1 MSGPM
6 TDASAKHMP
15 MSAMYCA
22 REWSGVI
29 SATMTIAPLKMPAA
43 PAPAIAR
50 PRISTSMLGATPH
63 TSEPTSKMKTAK
75 RMTCLD
81 GKIWR
86 NWA

>member
-1 MSGPM
+1 MSGPS
-6 TDASAKHMP
+6 TDAMAKHTP
-15 MSAMYCA
+15 MSAMYWA
-22 REWSGVI
+22 RLCSGVI
-29 SATMTIAPLKMPAA
+29 SATMTIAPLKMPAE

-50 PRISTSMLGATPH
+50 PRIRTSMLGATPH

-75 RMTCLD
+75 MITCLD